1 MTLPEY
7 AAGPLAAL
15 DNLVLPA
22 PRITKRSG
30 KKNRFRQIEKR
41 FGIQQP
47 KKKAIRRSMD
57 QLMLDLV
64 PKWQRPALKDR
75 QKEQHLH
82 QHNMNDDRRE
92 RSGKGRSTGS
102 RAKKK
107 DKRRARKPPVKK
119 QAGKENADMNVKMK
133 FGNVKPA
140 WRQIAAFEA
149 DDGST
154 KSAISSLLHSGV
166 RLSMHQVERNR
177 ENPIGSR
184 TNINIVSGLETRSR
198 HGSDS
203 GSGQERVKQS
213 SCNGYGSSSG
223 TPSWKPRFLV
233 QASAEP
239 MSRKAAD
246 LLLELKEKEE
256 QEEDDDNISDRS
268 R

>member
-1 MTLPEY
+1 M
-7 AAGPLAAL
+7 
-15 DNLVLPA
+15 
-22 PRITKRSG
+22 RSGLGRARQLGSARTSHNQAKG

-47 KKKAIRRSMD
+47 KKKAIRMD

-102 RAKKK
+102 RAKKG
-107 DKRRARKPPVKK
+107 KRRARKPPVKK

-133 FGNVKPA
+133 FGNHETA

-154 KSAISSLLHSGV
+154 KLPYLHYCTLASVYRCTKGAYEKTY
-166 RLSMHQVERNR
+166 RF
-177 ENPIGSR
+177 P
-184 TNINIVSGLETRSR
+184 TNINIVSGL
-198 HGSDS
+198 
-203 GSGQERVKQS
+203 K
-213 SCNGYGSSSG
+213 
-223 TPSWKPRFLV
+223 
-233 QASAEP
+233 
-239 MSRKAAD
+239 
-246 LLLELKEKEE
+246 LE
-256 QEEDDDNISDRS
+256 
-268 R
+268 